1 MVVGIGCS
9 GALLRRTLW
18 TLLQLEIFVMRMVVL
33 LSFFCVESGLE
44 WEHSFFRASLF
55 FFEIKFAKII
65 TAVASRIGLRT
76 RNLAYKPLPNLL

>member
-1 MVVGIGCS
+1 MDITAIGNIRDENGS
-9 GALLRRTLW
+9 LA
-18 TLLQLEIFVMRMVVL
+18 E
-33 LSFFCVESGLE
+33 FFCVQSGLE

>member
-33 LSFFCVESGLE
+33 LSSFASNPVSNGNIL
-44 WEHSFFRASLF
+44 FFRASLF
-55 FFEIKFAKII
+55 SFEIKFAKII